1 MATMNPHLN
10 FTLTVGASYP
20 DLSTGWRSQKYTS
33 SNLDFTITV
42 PNNIVFQTTEIF
54 NRTIP
59 SAAKPHV
66 NDAGV
71 AREGTLLGHLVL
83 SGADVVADFSANMRQ
98 AFSTYDQVYGT
109 ESAAALTALGFT
121 TGFSAISGALDVNS
135 ALIEIRTAEKVND
148 TAGKTLAQLK
158 LVKGTAQT
166 IGGAVYIP
174 VRALSLAALSTSAK
188 AVSVIAG
195 TLGSIGSA
203 CFNIVSILAAIS
215 IGIKL
220 NDQRLFRK
228 ELDAILQDPN
238 LQEPERPTKA
248 LEHLKKLAT
257 VSTQEKEE
265 IRTELRAQPE
275 NQALSSLHLDA
286 KVEEKSS
293 LLLQRKEAHLKR
305 LIDSESIKQIR
316 EKGPAEANEV
326 IEAVLNASLKKVV
339 WSSIGMV
346 LISIGLALTVAAF
359 IFTGPIGIIV
369 TTAIGLATSLGWLI
383 YDGYELIKEFQ
394 EAAPGRFDKLAILIS
409 SIVAVIAVSLVFFL
423 GGGLAPIIAACIVGA
438 LWLAIN
444 GVCYYRLYKYSVL
457 N

>member
-1 MATMNPHLN
+1 MATMNPRLN

-71 AREGTLLGHLVL
+71 AREGTLLGPLVL
-83 SGADVVADFSANMRQ
+83 SGADVLADFSANMRQ

>member
-1 MATMNPHLN
+1 MNPHLN